1 MGRIILSCEELDS
14 RLCGAGMRMIRTM
27 GGGAGGACRESR
39 YGAGDVA
46 KSGGASEVITWTEL
60 SGDPACRLH
69 ASPYRFASRHEAD
82 RSIPQ
87 SVYRGYE
94 SVAED
99 CMPWDPG
106 L

>member
-1 MGRIILSCEELDS
+1 MGGIILSCEELDS
-14 RLCGAGMRMIRTM
+14 RLCGAGMRMILTM
-27 GGGAGGACRESR
+27 GGGAGGVCREYM
-39 YGAGDVA
+39 YGTGDVA
-46 KSGGASEVITWTEL
+46 KSGGASGVITWTEF
-60 SGDPACRLH
+60 SGNPACRLH

-99 CMPWDPG
+99 CMQLGPG

>member
-1 MGRIILSCEELDS
+1 MGGIILSCEELDGM
-14 RLCGAGMRMIRTM
+14 LCGAGMRMIRTT
-27 GGGAGGACRESR
+27 GGGAGGASREYR

-46 KSGGASEVITWTEL
+46 KSGGASEVITWTEF

-69 ASPYRFASRHEAD
+69 ASPYQFASGHEAD

-94 SVAED
+94 SAAED
-99 CMPWDPG
+99 CMQWVPG

>member
-1 MGRIILSCEELDS
+1 MGGIILSCEELDS
-14 RLCGAGMRMIRTM
+14 RLCGAGMRMIGTM
-27 GGGAGGACRESR
+27 GGGAGGACREYR

-46 KSGGASEVITWTEL
+46 KSGGASEVITWTEF

-69 ASPYRFASRHEAD
+69 ASPDRFASGHEAD

-87 SVYRGYE
+87 SVYHGYE

-99 CMPWDPG
+99 CMQLGPG